1 MWRLVVL
8 CFFAKWAKPPALPD
22 RSAAI
27 DDAWKIHQSIVDWTG
42 KVDQKASFAL
52 AFESAIVA
60 SVLALSTE
68 DRALS
73 KLSGWTE
80 LTPYWLGVVGLGAA
94 IVFAV
99 AVVTPSLR
107 SRKINAEAD
116 SNYIFFG
123 HLREWSPEKLQR
135 TLETGDILP
144 VLSRQLVVTSGI
156 AWRKHR
162 RLQISLLLAV
172 IGTSLICL
180 SAAVEHAL
188 FCRAWDALSDIF
200 T

>member
-8 CFFAKWAKPPALPD
+8 FLVAKWAKPIAMPD

-27 DDAWKIHQSIVDWTG
+27 DDAWKIHQSIIDWTG

-60 SVLALSTE
+60 AVLALST
-68 DRALS
+68 DGRTLS

-80 LTPYWLGVVGLGAA
+80 LTPYWLGTVGLGAA

-107 SRKINAEAD
+107 SRKIRVEAA

-135 TLETGDILP
+135 TLETNDILA

-172 IGTSLICL
+172 IGTGLLCL
-180 SAAVEHAL
+180 SAALEHDL
-188 FCRAWDALSDIF
+188 FSRARDAILDLFI
-200 T
+200 